1 MYIFAKLF
9 VALGLRQDLAAVLQ
23 KSSRPR
29 PLERLHRPVGGQAD
43 VGETS

>member
-23 KSSRPR
+23 KLPD
-29 PLERLHRPVGGQAD
+29 QTA
-43 VGETS
+43 